1 MKLTKLFTF
10 LSLTI
15 FLFLTACSNEPNTEL
30 TRTQYQNTKST
41 FTSTPVLPT
50 ATSTPAPTATSTP
63 IPTATSTPIPTATS
77 TPVPTATSTPIPTAT
92 STPIPT
98 ATSTPIPTATSTPVP
113 TATSTPVPTAT
124 STPVPTATPKKE
136 AMVWIPRTGS
146 KYHSKSSCSNMKNP
160 SQVTQSEAVSRGY
173 TPCKKCY

>member
-63 IPTATSTPIPTATS
+63 IPTATSTPL
-77 TPVPTATSTPIPTAT
+77 
-92 STPIPT
+92 
-98 ATSTPIPTATSTPVP
+98 P

-136 AMVWIPRTGS
+136 AMVWIPKTGS

-160 SQVTQSEAVSRGY
+160 SQATQSEGKSRGY
-173 TPCKKCY
+173 PPCKKCY